1 MLHGSL
7 VVIPLQT
14 GQSATLQLRPNRDVD
29 VGLGVKGQAAMT
41 KVRGGAAG
49 LIIDAR
55 GRPLPMAEEP
65 AEQRKR
71 ALRWLQAMGS

>member
-1 MLHGSL
+1 
-7 VVIPLQT
+7 
-14 GQSATLQLRPNRDVD
+14 VD

-41 KVRGGAAG
+41 TVRGGAVG

-65 AEQRKR
+65 AQRIKQAR
-71 ALRWLQAMGS
+71 RWLQAMGS